1 MDSKS
6 RNPIVPKMFVA
17 QFVMLVACFILWGL
31 LNNMTDNL
39 VPAFGKIFMM
49 KSVDSSYVQISF
61 YGAYAVLAIP
71 AAILIKKFSYRVG
84 VLVGLGLYIV
94 GALGY
99 IPSAILQN
107 YNMFL
112 VSIFTLAGGL
122 SILETTCNPFVISLG
137 SAETSVRRLNLAQ
150 AFNPLGSLIG
160 IFFARFLILGHLNP
174 AGYEERLAMNPAELS
189 SIRGVELLWICV
201 PYVGLVA
208 IALII
213 WVFFFKRK
221 SSEKDESSSVNIA
234 ECFRRLLGNKKY
246 VFGVI
251 TQFFYVGMQIS
262 VWTWTVQYV
271 VVTMGVNEAKGS
283 EVYLIAMVLF
293 IVCRWLCTA
302 LMKKFDPA
310 KMMAV
315 MAVVGILMAFGTIYL
330 PVNYSICCL
339 IMISGCMSLMFPTIY
354 GIALGGMQEEVKI
367 GASGLIMAILG
378 GAVITPIM
386 GKVIDT
392 GAFSGIVHGFS
403 TGEAAVRSAYL
414 IPVMCFAIIF
424 IYSVAFMKKKN
435 RK

>member
-1 MDSKS
+1 MRSLPQEKKPSMRILCYKKALSEKGGNKMELSYMNLREEICDVCHKMWQLGWVAANDGNVSAMLDDGTFLATPTGISKS
-6 RNPIVPKMFVA
+6 FITPEKLVHIDKNGTVLEALDGYRPSSEIKM
-17 QFVMLVACFILWGL
+17 
-31 LNNMTDNL
+31 
-39 VPAFGKIFMM
+39 
-49 KSVDSSYVQISF
+49 
-61 YGAYAVLAIP
+61 
-71 AAILIKKFSYRVG
+71 
-84 VLVGLGLYIV
+84 
-94 GALGY
+94 
-99 IPSAILQN
+99 
-107 YNMFL
+107 
-112 VSIFTLAGGL
+112 
-122 SILETTCNPFVISLG
+122 
-137 SAETSVRRLNLAQ
+137 
-150 AFNPLGSLIG
+150 
-160 IFFARFLILGHLNP
+160 HLRC
-174 AGYEERLAMNPAELS
+174 YEERKDVKAVLHAHPPVATGYAVAHKSLDEYSMIETVVALG
-189 SIRGVELLWICV
+189 SIPVTPYGTPSTYEVPEAIA